1 MIGRSLMEA
10 LEIIEAIKP
19 KGLDG
24 LSEGERQKV
33 DSALSRLRI
42 VAQTYDPNRRPDC
55 LILP

>member
-1 MIGRSLMEA
+1 MEA
-10 LEIIEAIKP
+10 LEMIEAIKP

-33 DSALSRLRI
+33 DSALLRLRI
-42 VAQTYDPNRRPDC
+42 VAQTYDPSRRPDC